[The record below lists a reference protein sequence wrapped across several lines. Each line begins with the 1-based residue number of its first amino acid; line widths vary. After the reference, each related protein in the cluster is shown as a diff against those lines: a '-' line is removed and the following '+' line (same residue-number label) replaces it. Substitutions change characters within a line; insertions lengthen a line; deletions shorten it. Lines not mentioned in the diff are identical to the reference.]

1 MTARWPGRF
10 ASFVCLP
17 IIAGLIAVPG
27 CRKRDPG
34 FEVMTLEGTIEKIKL
49 TADDAGEITVTYY
62 SEKHGQEMEGTG
74 LVTPETEIM
83 INGAVAK
90 LKDLREGERVRGE
103 VRIEKENDKKRQ
115 IALKI
120 YIDRPKPVGSEG
132 G

>member
-1 MTARWPGRF
+1 MTTRWPGRF

-17 IIAGLIAVPG
+17 IIAVLVAVPG
-27 CRKRDPG
+27 CRKQDPG
-34 FEVMTLEGTIEKIKL
+34 FEVITLEGTIEKIKL
-49 TADDAGEITVTYY
+49 TADDAGEITLTYY
-62 SEKHGQEMEGTG
+62 SEKHGQEMEGIG

-120 YIDRPKPVGSEG
+120 YIDRPKPVGGEG